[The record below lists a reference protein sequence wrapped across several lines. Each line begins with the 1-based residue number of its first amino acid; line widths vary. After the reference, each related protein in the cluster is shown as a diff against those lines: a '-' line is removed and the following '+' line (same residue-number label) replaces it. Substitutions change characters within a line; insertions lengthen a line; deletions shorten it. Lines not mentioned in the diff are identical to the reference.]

1 MSRFLL
7 ASFLFA
13 STLPAAAGVSV
24 GHPVPTVLAAP
35 NGLTFSE
42 ATLSV
47 SQVDVETCSGQSDAL
62 IASQTADPVEGDH
75 LDLPEGSHCD
85 MVLVLDG
92 TLSIAGSGPNSS

>member
-24 GHPVPTVLAAP
+24 GHPVPTVLAAA

-75 LDLPEGSHCD
+75 L
-85 MVLVLDG
+85 
-92 TLSIAGSGPNSS
+92 AGSDDFEDCNELECDVEVLGP